1 MKTNVVLKSEIDRNL
16 FGVTIRQETKTGFL
30 NLSDL
35 SEAYTQARVKN
46 GWAEKNIDR
55 IMNDNIETI
64 FYLLEKQGVIKLQMC
79 SFIESVNNQGFAKY
93 MKSIG
98 AYRTT
103 GARHTKTTWVNP
115 YIFVMVAMD
124 LNPLFKANVIGW
136 LTDQLIINRI
146 EAGNFCKA
154 LNASI
159 QKFNPDGSNYITL
172 AKALNYIVFNRH
184 ETGIRNTGTKEQL
197 KKLAN
202 IEEKMAFAVDMGY
215 ITSFNMLIDELRKL
229 WSSEPRSQSV
239 LLSECV
245 TNQE

>member
-1 MKTNVVLKSEIDRNL
+1 MKTNIVMKSEVDRNL

-35 SEAYTQARVKN
+35 QEAYTQARVKN
-46 GWAEKNIDR
+46 GWVEKNIDR

-64 FYLLEKQGVIKLQMC
+64 FYLLEKQGVIKLPMC
-79 SFIESVNNQGFAKY
+79 SFIETIDNMGFAKY
-93 MKSIG
+93 MKTIG
-98 AYRTT
+98 AYKTT

-159 QKFNPDGSNYITL
+159 QKFNPDGNNYITL
-172 AKALNYIVFNRH
+172 AKALNHIVFDKH
-184 ETGIRNTGTKEQL
+184 EAGIRNTGTKDQL
-197 KKLAN
+197 KLLAS
-202 IEEKMAFAVDMGY
+202 IEEKMSFAIDMGY
-215 ITSFNMLIDELRKL
+215 INSFDNLLNELRKL
-229 WSSEPRSQSV
+229 YRYKQK
-239 LLSECV
+239 
-245 TNQE
+245 

>member
-1 MKTNVVLKSEIDRNL
+1 MKSNTDRNL
-16 FGVTIRQETKTGFL
+16 FGIVIRQETKTGFL

-46 GWAEKNIDR
+46 GWSEKNIDR
-55 IMNDNIETI
+55 IMNDNVETI
-64 FYLLEKQGVIKLQMC
+64 YYLLEKQGVIKLRMC
-79 SFIESVNNQGFAKY
+79 SFIEQVEKEGFAKY

-98 AYRTT
+98 AYKTT

-159 QKFNPDGSNYITL
+159 QKFNPDGNNYITL
-172 AKALNYIVFNRH
+172 AKALNHIVFNEH
-184 ETGIRNTGTKEQL
+184 EAGIRNTATKEQL
-197 KKLAN
+197 KELAN
-202 IEEKMAFAVDMGY
+202 IEEKLAFSVDMNY
-215 ITSFNMLIDELRKL
+215 ITSFDMLLSELRKL
-229 WSSEPRSQSV
+229 WHNKNNR
-239 LLSECV
+239 LI
-245 TNQE
+245 

>member
-1 MKTNVVLKSEIDRNL
+1 MKTNVVMKSEQDRNL
-16 FGVTIRQETKTGFL
+16 FGIVIRQETKTGFL

-55 IMNDNIETI
+55 IMNDNVETI
-64 FYLLEKQGVIKLQMC
+64 YYLLSKQGFITLQMS
-79 SFIESVNNQGFAKY
+79 SFIETVKEVGFAKY

-98 AYRTT
+98 AYKTT
-103 GARHTKTTWVNP
+103 GARHTKTVWVNP

-136 LTDQLIINRI
+136 LTDELIINRI

-159 QKFNPDGSNYITL
+159 QKFNPNGNEYMTL
-172 AKALNYIVFNRH
+172 AKALNHVVFGRH
-184 ETGIRNTGTKEQL
+184 EAGIRSTGTKDQL
-197 KKLAN
+197 KELAN
-202 IEEKMAFAVDMGY
+202 IEEKMAFAIDMGY
-215 ITSFNMLIDELRKL
+215 IMSFDMLLKELRRIWNYKYK
-229 WSSEPRSQSV
+229 SIQ
-239 LLSECV
+239 
-245 TNQE
+245 T

>member
-1 MKTNVVLKSEIDRNL
+1 MKTNIVMSSSDREL
-16 FGVTIRQETKTGFL
+16 FGITIRQETKTGFL

-35 SEAYTQARVKN
+35 SEAYTHARVAN

-64 FYLLEKQGVIKLQMC
+64 FYLLKKQGTITLQMS
-79 SFIESVNNQGFAKY
+79 SFIETVKDVGFAKY
-93 MKSIG
+93 MKSIN
-98 AYRTT
+98 AYKTT

-159 QKFNPDGSNYITL
+159 QKFNPDGNRYITL
-172 AKALNYIVFNRH
+172 AKALNHIVFNKH

-197 KKLAN
+197 KALAG
-202 IEEKMAFAVDMGY
+202 IQEKMAFAIEMDY
-215 ITSFNMLIDELRKL
+215 ITSFDMLLSELRKL
-229 WSSEPRSQSV
+229 WVQQ
-239 LLSECV
+239 
-245 TNQE
+245 NK